1 MTLLTVNFISTK
13 FLKNK
18 FICLT
23 QKFKFNS
30 SLIQVRLYEK
40 LDLNLFLC
48 NLTFFELNNMIY
60 TIIYLKKG

>member
-23 QKFKFNS
+23 QNS
-30 SLIQVRLYEK
+30 SLIQIRLHEK